1 MIGIQR
7 GKYLGKCLGD
17 PPKDEV
23 EHFIRCPSCGG
34 WLDCRDLGKVFQH
47 EGPLHTER
55 RINRNDGRSARNS
68 NRWQRPA
75 AAPQRAPSS
84 TFCSP
89 RSYLDRK
96 DYAME
101 ASPVLQA
108 L

>member
-23 EHFIRCPSCGG
+23 EHFIRCPSCGD
-34 WLDCRDLGKVFQH
+34 WLDCRDLGQVFQH
-47 EGPLHTER
+47 EVRSHTQR
-55 RINRNDGRSARNS
+55 RINRNDGRSIRNS
-68 NRWQRPA
+68 NRWRAEQLPRP
-75 AAPQRAPSS
+75 
-84 TFCSP
+84 
-89 RSYLDRK
+89 K

-101 ASPVLQA
+101 ASPVSQA